1 VVMVEFSQLLEERE
15 IFKRLPRVVRRE
27 SLGLKSLIILK
38 PCGANHD
45 VESSQLLLDEEIS
58 PNLCIFTELSRLRD
72 LVQRPSILSSVDPL
86 LGADCLHFINGHQAP
101 ASPDRT
107 GDLHRWCSSVSGAWK
122 NHQTPSLKYA
132 GLGNCR

>member
-1 VVMVEFSQLLEERE
+1 LS
-15 IFKRLPRVVRRE
+15 
-27 SLGLKSLIILK
+27 LKSLIILK

-86 LGADCLHFINGHQAP
+86 LGADCLHFINWQQAP

-107 GDLHRWCSSVSGAWK
+107 PEPRRCVSSISRAWK
-122 NHQTPSLKYA
+122 NHQTPRLKSA
-132 GLGNCR
+132 GLGNSR